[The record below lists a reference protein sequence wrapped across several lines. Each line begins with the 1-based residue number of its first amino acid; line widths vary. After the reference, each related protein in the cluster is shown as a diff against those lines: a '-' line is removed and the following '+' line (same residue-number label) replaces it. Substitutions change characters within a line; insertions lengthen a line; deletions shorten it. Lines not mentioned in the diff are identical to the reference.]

1 MSVLES
7 DHSNTKTLF
16 TVPLALLGFLPLK
29 EGQKSL
35 RRVFI

>member
-29 EGQKSL
+29 EGNYE
-35 RRVFI
+35 RTENE